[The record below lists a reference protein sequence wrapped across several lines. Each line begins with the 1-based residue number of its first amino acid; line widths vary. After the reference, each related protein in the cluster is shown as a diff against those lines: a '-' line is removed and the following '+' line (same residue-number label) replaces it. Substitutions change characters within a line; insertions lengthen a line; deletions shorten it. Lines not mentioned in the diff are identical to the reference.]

1 MKLRLTLHQQMW
13 SNIFSCAVNRSNL
26 YFLNNE
32 LDRHAREHSTAMLA
46 LRKGDKF
53 WKELL

>member
-1 MKLRLTLHQQMW
+1 MW
-13 SNIFSCAVNRSNL
+13 ADVFRCAIERSNI
-26 YFLNNE
+26 YFKEND

-46 LRKGDKF
+46 LQKGEQF